1 MIGRFTIVV
10 LAMTI
15 ALLSSVGGADPSVT
29 KVQAASIR
37 EVVYFG
43 PAGPVRIRLQ
53 ISIDGRPVDGVW
65 LDAINALFAFRDR
78 DNDGFL
84 DVAERA
90 PFALPTRAA
99 RDLVIDAPGSLQPL
113 RLTFAQK
120 DEKIAR
126 ASFTEA
132 VRAAGF
138 GSVGLRVIPNRADSR
153 QLSEALFRLLDQN
166 GDGRLSQDELKIARE
181 RLAFLD
187 IDEDE
192 YITAAELLNR
202 SVDVNA
208 ARARPSP
215 RGNRPAMDQA
225 DPSNEMVFLT
235 TDGAQAVKQL
245 LLARGGARATSLK
258 PAEFGSDA
266 KTFAGLDQDG
276 NGVLDTTELTA
287 WLRQP
292 PDLELAIAFEAA
304 KGRLSVV
311 SPATYQVEKN
321 GIAQAAL
328 PGGRFRFES
337 PIGAPTKEW
346 EQSAA
351 RIRDQFQE
359 LAKGQGFVDKKQLEK
374 QPPLLAFF
382 DLADRNGDGKV
393 DVAEVEAALKVIASL
408 ARCRV
413 DIAFADKGNGL
424 FELLDRNGD
433 GRLSPRELVE
443 AAAVLKP
450 FAGPDGT
457 IGPKDLIRRFDV
469 QCSVEAIPVGV
480 LIAPAR
486 PTPGDESRQPVNLPA
501 WFAKMD
507 RNGDGD
513 ISLREFVGPIELFRK
528 FDKNG
533 DGLISPEEAIA
544 AGK

>member
-1 MIGRFTIVV
+1 
-10 LAMTI
+10 MTI
-15 ALLSSVGGADPSVT
+15 ALLSSAGGADPSVT
-29 KVQAASIR
+29 RVQTASIR

-43 PAGPVRIRLQ
+43 TSGPVRVRLQ

-65 LDAINALFAFRDR
+65 LDAVNGLFAFRDR

-84 DVAERA
+84 DVSERA

-99 RDLVIDAPGSLQPL
+99 RDSVVDAPGVVQPL

-120 DEKIAR
+120 DEKIACV
-126 ASFTEA
+126 AFAEA
-132 VRAAGF
+132 LRAAGF
-138 GSVGLRVIPNRADSR
+138 GSVGLRIIPNRADSR

-166 GDGRLSQDELKIARE
+166 GDGRLSQDELKAARE

-202 SVDVNA
+202 SMDVNA
-208 ARARPSP
+208 GRARPNP
-215 RGNRPAMDQA
+215 RGTRSPMDQA
-225 DPSNEMVFLT
+225 DSSNEMVFLT

-258 PAEFGSDA
+258 PAQFGADA
-266 KTFAGLDQDG
+266 KKFAALDQDG

-292 PDLELAIAFEAA
+292 PDLEMAIVFEAN
-304 KGRLSVV
+304 KGHLSVIA
-311 SPATYQVEKN
+311 PETYTTEKN
-321 GIAQAAL
+321 GIVQAAL
-328 PGGRFRFES
+328 PGGRLRFEA
-337 PIGAPTKEW
+337 PIGAPTQEW
-346 EQSAA
+346 EQNAA
-351 RIRDQFQE
+351 RLRDQFQE
-359 LAKGQGFVDKKQLEK
+359 LAKEKGFVEKKQLEK
-374 QPPLLAFF
+374 QPSLLAFF
-382 DLADRNGDGKV
+382 DFADRNGDGKV
-393 DVAEVEAALKVIASL
+393 DATEVEAALKVIAPL
-408 ARCRV
+408 ARCRA

-443 AAAVLKP
+443 AAQVLKP
-450 FAGPDGT
+450 FAGSDGS
-457 IGPKDLIRRFDV
+457 IGPKELARRFDV
-469 QCSVEAIPVGV
+469 QCAIEPIPVGV

-486 PTPGDESRQPVNLPA
+486 PVPGDGSRQPVNLPA
-501 WFAKMD
+501 WFTRMD

-528 FDKNG
+528 LDKNG